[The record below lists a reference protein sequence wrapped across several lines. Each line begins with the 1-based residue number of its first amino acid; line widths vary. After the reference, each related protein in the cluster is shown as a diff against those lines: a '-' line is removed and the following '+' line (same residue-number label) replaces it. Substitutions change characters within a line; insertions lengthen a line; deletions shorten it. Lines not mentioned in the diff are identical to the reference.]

1 MHSAVVLDAAP
12 VIITPELTLGEAI
25 RQMQSQKKA
34 YFVAEKTV
42 FTPEALLQLLSEDPQ
57 RLTIPLSDL
66 PFPQPD
72 PDYHLIWDPQ
82 GHLKGVLIAAIPP
95 QEWHQVDRALAWVDR
110 DLRLWHCNPTWTAW
124 LGSQWQDRLALIP
137 WAKLL
142 QEPQPHWHQEHLLT
156 TQDHQSR
163 YVLTQVSGIG
173 DPEPT
178 GFALEMVDISRD
190 KERELLHATLFE
202 SIPDLM
208 VKVNRRGERTFFRC
222 GRGFRIYAHDLSFD
236 LSKTIYDVLPPDLA
250 QERMDYVHRALDSQ
264 TTQVYEYII
273 EIDGK
278 QQWEEAR
285 IIPCSADEAF
295 LLIRDITAEKHAR
308 IQQQQQYQRLQ
319 LLNAITRSIRQS
331 LHLDTILTT
340 AVQEVRALLQTDRV
354 IIYQFDANWVGTIT
368 AESVSDPQFSLLG
381 ETIADPCLA
390 NDWHHSYRQG
400 RISRIAD
407 IHTSPLQDC
416 HRQLL
421 SRYQVRANL
430 VVPILL
436 NESCLWGLLIAHHCT
451 GPYAWDEWKVDL
463 LTDLAQQLAI
473 AIQQTQIHRRLE
485 MANSALRYQVNIR
498 NAELQNLLDYEK
510 LLRTITDSV
519 RSNLDEKSLLQ
530 KTITAMVEGLGL
542 KDCLVALFTDETHTT
557 HLITSASDPQW
568 EGLTLELDPLV
579 RNHFL
584 NKRSA
589 YFSTHHPYAGPV
601 TVVAAPIYDQEKLL
615 GFLQLVRLSEDTFST
630 AEIRLAEQVANQCA
644 IGIRQA
650 RLYQASL
657 EQVRRLEEL
666 NRLKDEFVHMV
677 SHELRTP
684 LTNMNMALK
693 MIEIQGLQ
701 ESQQRY
707 FQILRSEWN
716 RELNLVN
723 ELLELQALES
733 GTRGLALSTVEL
745 PKIIQKVTAPFLLRT
760 QERQQQFQVF
770 VSEQVGEW
778 ISDSSLLERV
788 ILELLNNACKYT
800 PADHQISM
808 KVEIQGTNLVITV
821 ANTGVEI
828 PLEVQGKIFDKFFRL
843 SALDHWNQ
851 GGTGLGL
858 SLVSKAVEILG
869 GKIHLES
876 QAQRTTFQ
884 ITLPPLAPASPLG

>member
-1 MHSAVVLDAAP
+1 MHAAVVLDAAP
-12 VIITPELTLGEAI
+12 VIIPPELTLGEAI

-34 YFVAEKTV
+34 YFVVEKTA
-42 FTPEALLQLLSEDPQ
+42 FTPEALLHLLCEDPQ
-57 RLTIPLSDL
+57 RLAILLADL
-66 PFPQPD
+66 PFPEPD
-72 PDYHLIWDPQ
+72 PNYHLIWDPQ

-95 QEWHQVDRALAWVDR
+95 HQSNRALAWVDL
-110 DLRLWHCNPTWTAW
+110 DLSLWHCNPTWTAW
-124 LGSQWQDRLALIP
+124 LGSQWQERLALIP
-137 WAKLL
+137 WAELIQKA
-142 QEPQPHWHQEHLLT
+142 QPHWHQEHLLT

-163 YVLTQVSGIG
+163 YVLTQVSLIR
-173 DPEPT
+173 DPEPS
-178 GFALEMVDISRD
+178 GYAIEILDLSPD
-190 KERELLHATLFE
+190 KERERLYATIVE

-208 VKVNRRGERTFFRC
+208 VKINRRGERTFFRC
-222 GRGFRIYAHDLSFD
+222 GRGFKIYAHDLSFD
-236 LSKTIYDVLPPDLA
+236 LSKTIYEVLPPEVA
-250 QERMDYVHRALDSQ
+250 HERMQYVHRALESQ
-264 TTQVYEYII
+264 TTQVYESII

-278 QQWEEAR
+278 QQWEETR
-285 IIPCSADEAF
+285 IIPYSADEAF

-308 IQQQQQYQRLQ
+308 IRQQQQYQRLH

-331 LHLDTILTT
+331 LDLDTILTT

-354 IIYQFDANWVGTIT
+354 IVYQFDANWLGTIT
-368 AESVSDPQFSLLG
+368 AESVSDPKFSLLG
-381 ETIADPCLA
+381 ATIADPCFV
-390 NDWHHSYRQG
+390 NQWHHSYRQG
-400 RISRIAD
+400 RVSLIPD
-407 IHTSPLQDC
+407 IDTSPLQEC
-416 HRQLL
+416 HRQML
-421 SRYQVRANL
+421 SQYQVRANL

-436 NESCLWGLLIAHHCT
+436 NESWLWGLLIANHCT
-451 GPYAWDEWKVDL
+451 GPYEWDPWKVDL

-473 AIQQTQIHRRLE
+473 AIQQAQLHQRLE

-510 LLRTITDSV
+510 LLRIITDSV

-530 KTITAMVEGLGL
+530 GTVTAMVQGLGL
-542 KDCLVALFTDETHTT
+542 KECMVALFTDATHHT
-557 HLITSASDPQW
+557 HQIASASNPQW
-568 EGLTLELDPLV
+568 QGLTLELDPLV
-579 RNHFL
+579 RHHFL
-584 NKRSA
+584 HKRSA
-589 YFSTHHPYAGPV
+589 YFSTQHPCAGPV
-601 TVVAAPIYDQEKLL
+601 TVVASPIYDQEKLL
-615 GFLQLVRLSEDTFST
+615 GFLQLVRLSEDAFST

-733 GTRGLALSTVEL
+733 GTRGLALSTIEL

-770 VSEQVGEW
+770 VSDQVGNW
-778 ISDSSLLERV
+778 TTDLSLLERV
-788 ILELLNNACKYT
+788 MVELLNNACKYT
-800 PADHQISM
+800 PSRQQITFN
-808 KVEIQGTNLVITV
+808 VEMQGANLGISVT
-821 ANTGVEI
+821 NTGVEI
-828 PLEVQGKIFDKFFRL
+828 PPEHQAKIFDKFFRF
-843 SALDHWNQ
+843 SALDYWNQ

-858 SLVSKAVEILG
+858 SLVRKAVEILG
-869 GKIHLES
+869 GSVHLES
-876 QAQRTTFQ
+876 RDQRTTFW
-884 ITLPPLAPASPLG
+884 ITLPPLEAQQ